1 MTTTMTKTM
10 TTTDPNV
17 SSDEKSSANV
27 SSGKTSSA
35 QMFTKILIAN
45 RGEIA
50 CRIIKTARKM
60 GIATV
65 AVYSDADQ
73 NALHVN
79 MADEAVYL
87 GASPSKNSY
96 LKADKVIA
104 AAKQT
109 GAQAI
114 HPGYGFLSE
123 NAEFCRLCAENQ
135 ITFIGPPSEAIEA
148 MGSKSAAKNIMEQAQ
163 VPLVPGY
170 HGDDQSE
177 SILKQAADDMGYP
190 VLLKATA
197 GGGGKGMR
205 QVWSSDEFSDGLA
218 AAKREAAAS
227 FGDDTML
234 VEKYLTQ
241 PRHVEIQV
249 FCDNYNNAVYLFE
262 RDCSVQRRHQKVIEE
277 APAPHMS
284 ETLRGQMGQAA
295 IQSAQAIGY
304 RGAGTV
310 EFLLDTH
317 PETGEQAFYFMEMNT
332 RLQVEHPVTEY
343 ISGQDL
349 VEWQLRVAAG
359 EPLPKQQD
367 ELAING
373 HAFEARIYA
382 EDPANDFLPAT
393 GLLTFLQ
400 TPQESKHVRVDTGVR
415 QGDEVSVYYDP
426 MIAKL
431 VVWDETREKA
441 LQRLSKALAEYRVQ
455 GVTTN
460 IDFLYNLATSQPF
473 VDAELDTGFIEK
485 HQALIFHN
493 HQQGIGQAITQA
505 IAQEL
510 PMAALYL
517 LLKQA
522 DKAKQNAKISTDSYS
537 PWHQAIGWR
546 LNQANQISLSLAHS
560 ITGNEQIFEITSV
573 QQLGI
578 NGEVTYQIQ
587 INEEKHNCQGKI
599 CGNQLN
605 FIIDGYRGSAQIAI
619 NDLPD
624 SNNKKISLFR
634 PNGVFNFTQ
643 VLPDLGDNDQQA
655 NTGGLSA
662 PMNGTMVAVLV
673 NAGDKVAKDQP
684 LVIMEAMKMEHTIKA
699 PAEGIVNDV
708 FFVTGDMVDGGAEL
722 LSFEAVQAPQK
733 LQKPNAENS

>member
-1 MTTTMTKTM
+1 
-10 TTTDPNV
+10 
-17 SSDEKSSANV
+17 
-27 SSGKTSSA
+27 
-35 QMFTKILIAN
+35 MFTKILIAN

-87 GASPSKNSY
+87 GASPSKDSY

-104 AAKQT
+104 AALQT

-123 NAEFCRLCAENQ
+123 NAEFCRQCANNN

-170 HGDDQSE
+170 HGDNQSE
-177 SILKQAADDMGYP
+177 AVLKQAADEMGYP

-205 QVWSSDEFSDGLA
+205 QVWSSEEFSDGLA

-249 FCDNYNNAVYLFE
+249 FCDNLDKAVYLFE

-284 ETLRGQMGQAA
+284 EALREQMGQAA

-332 RLQVEHPVTEY
+332 RLQVEHPVTEF
-343 ISGQDL
+343 ISDQDL

-359 EPLPKQQD
+359 EPLPKQQN

-393 GLLTFLQ
+393 GQLTFLQ
-400 TPQESKHVRVDTGVR
+400 TPQESEHVRVDTGVL

-431 VVWDETREKA
+431 VVWDESREKA
-441 LQRLSKALAEYRVQ
+441 LQRLSKALAEYRVN

-460 IDFLYNLATSQPF
+460 IDFLYNLATCQPF

-485 HQALIFHN
+485 HQALIFHSD
-493 HQQGIGQAITQA
+493 QKTL
-505 IAQEL
+505 AQEL

-522 DKAKQNAKISTDSYS
+522 DEAQQIANASTDPNS
-537 PWHQAIGWR
+537 PWYQAIGWR
-546 LNQANQISLSLAHS
+546 LNQTNQVSLSLAHS
-560 ITGNEQIFEITSV
+560 TADSEQIYDITSV
-573 QQLGI
+573 QQLSS
-578 NGEVTYQIQ
+578 NGDVVYQIQ
-587 INEEKHNCQGKI
+587 IGEALHHCQGQI
-599 CGNQLN
+599 DGNQLD
-605 FIIDGYRGSAQIAI
+605 FIIDGYRGNAQIAI
-619 NDLPD
+619 NDLAD
-624 SNNKKISLFR
+624 SNNKQISLFR
-634 PNGVFNFTQ
+634 PNGAFNFTQ
-643 VLPDLGDNDQQA
+643 VLPDLGDNDHQTHA
-655 NTGGLSA
+655 GGLSA

-673 NAGDKVAKDQP
+673 NAGDTVTKDQP
-684 LVIMEAMKMEHTIKA
+684 LVIMEAMKMEHTVKA
-699 PAEGIVNDV
+699 PADGTITDV
-708 FFVTGDMVDGGAEL
+708 FFSAGDMVDGGAEL
-722 LSFEAVQAPQK
+722 LSFEATAIT
-733 LQKPNAENS
+733 NAENS